1 MFLDDKY
8 KVKEE
13 IDKNDR
19 VIQKMKY
26 GVIRIAGEN
35 YLREVTWE
43 TYNYLKNLPLDFN
56 GVVEIEELN
65 LTVKANSIVKIEEKE
80 SEAVKYKD
88 FTKLPIESLFLDEN
102 FKIIKGIRS
111 KIEREYDT
119 YYSANCHYVE
129 ENGERQYY
137 LQPEQ
142 IKDLLVMV
150 READPDYPHR
160 VKQAFRYG
168 RDVRE
173 IQKEQEKK

>member
-1 MFLDDKY
+1 MEIMCLDDKY
-8 KVKEE
+8 KVKEK

-19 VIQKMKY
+19 IIQKMKY

-43 TYNYLKNLPLDFN
+43 TYNYLKNLPPNFT

-65 LTVKANSIVKIEEKE
+65 LTVKANSIVMMEEKE
-80 SEAVKYKD
+80 NEVVEYKD
-88 FTKLPIESLFLDEN
+88 FTKLPTVSLSLDKN
-102 FKIIKGIRS
+102 FNIIKGLRS

-129 ENGERQYY
+129 ENGEKKYY

-142 IKDLLVMV
+142 IRDLLVMV
-150 READPDYPHR
+150 RENDMNYSHK
-160 VKQAFRYG
+160 VKKALRYG
-168 RDVRE
+168 QDIRE
-173 IQKEQEKK
+173 IQNE